1 MFNPLQEILDMNL
14 DWLAANGWTLRG
26 NLAYRHILYEYN
38 HSGIPSQRK
47 IIEIIKKYDA
57 EKQTH
62 KIIEAL
68 KALVELKD
76 YLRSLV

>member
-1 MFNPLQEILDMNL
+1 MFNPLKEIKDMNL

-26 NLAYRHILYEYN
+26 CLAYRHILYEYY
-38 HSGIPSQRK
+38 HYGVPSQRK
-47 IIEIIKKYDA
+47 IMQIIEKYDA

-68 KALVELKD
+68 KALVEFKE
-76 YLRSLV
+76 YLRSLM